1 VINKVGEKEW
11 LEMTDMADDLAND
24 LLEVEI
30 DEVEIII
37 ILPMIQRLLQ
47 GQFHILQTHGLI
59 DL

>member
-1 VINKVGEKEW
+1 VGEKEW

-30 DEVEIII
+30 DEMEIII
-37 ILPMIQRLLQ
+37 ILLHVIQRFLQ
-47 GQFHILQTHGLI
+47 GQFHILQIHGLI